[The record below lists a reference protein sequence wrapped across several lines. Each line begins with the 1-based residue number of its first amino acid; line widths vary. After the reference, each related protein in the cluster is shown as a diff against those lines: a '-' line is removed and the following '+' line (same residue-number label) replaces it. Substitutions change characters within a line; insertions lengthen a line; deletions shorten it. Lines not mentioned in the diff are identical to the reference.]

1 MGRKKDSL
9 EVVMA
14 KFEENNVRLYS
25 LRYVME
31 ILKVKLKKYE
41 ILGRKLQK
49 RMNDPERNIVML
61 QLTEEPAPKKKAE
74 SKKKTVEV
82 AEVIKVDEVVQKI
95 KGKKNK
101 KKNIMKWND

>member
-14 KFEENNVRLYS
+14 KFEENNARVHS

-41 ILGRKLQK
+41 ILDRKLKK
-49 RMNDPERNIVML
+49 RMEDPDRNIVLL

-74 SKKKTVEV
+74 SKKKT
-82 AEVIKVDEVVQKI
+82 AEVIEIDEVVQKI